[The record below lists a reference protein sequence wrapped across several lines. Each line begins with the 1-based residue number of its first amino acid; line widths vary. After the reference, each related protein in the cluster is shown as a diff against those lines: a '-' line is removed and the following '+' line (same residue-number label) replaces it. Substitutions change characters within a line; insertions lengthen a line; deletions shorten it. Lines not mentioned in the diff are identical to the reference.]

1 MGVYFYYVRFILW
14 PAVCANLCMGF
25 SSLGNKI
32 KKIIENLPQLPGIYI
47 MKGSRSEILYI
58 GKAKVLRNRVR
69 SYFRSSRTLH
79 PRTRIF
85 LDKVRD
91 IKFLITKTE
100 AEALILESNF
110 IKKHQPRYNVLLK
123 DDKHYPYIRL
133 TTQEKFPR
141 LEVVRRIRKDGAT
154 YFGPYTMVKEVR
166 ETIRLIYKIFPLRQ
180 SKDRLDGTALRRPC
194 LNYQM
199 GRCLAPC
206 AGQVSPGEYKKVVED
221 VQGFLKGKNATLLK
235 NLKARME
242 SASQEM
248 RYEEAAIFRD
258 KIQAVQTVLDKQNI
272 ISTSLQDQDV
282 IAYCSEK
289 DQAMAQVLIIRAGKM
304 LSEKIFKMK
313 SLNQMEEDETLSSFL
328 KQYYKEEVVLPAEIL
343 LPHPVEDSD
352 LIADWLSE
360 KKGTRVRLEVPV
372 IGKKR
377 DLVRMAEENAR
388 FAMRMERDKGD
399 VGTRSLEE
407 LQTALG
413 LKHFPE
419 VIEGFDLSNI
429 SGRHAVGS
437 MVVFENAIA
446 EKSKY
451 RRYKISTVKGID
463 DYAMLREVMTR
474 RYRRLLDEGKPL
486 PNLVLID
493 GGKGHL
499 NSGHVVFEALGLLD
513 RVDLA
518 CIAKGKYRNN
528 LDTDEVHLLWKKDP
542 VLFKENSPSRFLMQR
557 IRDEAHRF
565 AISYHRRLRGKEALS
580 SPLENI
586 PGIGKKRR
594 LLLLKQFGSLENI
607 RNASVEKL
615 IALPGITRSLA
626 EKLRTDTD

>member
-1 MGVYFYYVRFILW
+1 
-14 PAVCANLCMGF
+14 
-25 SSLGNKI
+25 
-32 KKIIENLPQLPGIYI
+32 

-221 VQGFLKGKNATLLK
+221 VQGFLKGKNTTLLK

-429 SGRHAVGS
+429 SGSHAVGS
-437 MVVFENAIA
+437 MVVFENALA

-486 PNLVLID
+486 PNLVLIA

-528 LDTDEVHLLWKKDP
+528 LETDEVYLLQKKDP

-607 RNASVEKL
+607 RNASMEEL
-615 IALPGITRSLA
+615 AALPGITRSLA
-626 EKLRTDTD
+626 EKLRTDTC

>member
-1 MGVYFYYVRFILW
+1 
-14 PAVCANLCMGF
+14 
-25 SSLGNKI
+25 
-32 KKIIENLPQLPGIYI
+32 

-399 VGTRSLEE
+399 VGIRSLEE

-429 SGRHAVGS
+429 SGSHAVGS
-437 MVVFENAIA
+437 MVVFENALA

-451 RRYKISTVKGID
+451 NQNTVATKSP
-463 DYAMLREVMTR
+463 
-474 RYRRLLDEGKPL
+474 PL
-486 PNLVLID
+486 KV
-493 GGKGHL
+493 
-499 NSGHVVFEALGLLD
+499 
-513 RVDLA
+513 
-518 CIAKGKYRNN
+518 
-528 LDTDEVHLLWKKDP
+528 
-542 VLFKENSPSRFLMQR
+542 
-557 IRDEAHRF
+557 
-565 AISYHRRLRGKEALS
+565 
-580 SPLENI
+580 
-586 PGIGKKRR
+586 
-594 LLLLKQFGSLENI
+594 
-607 RNASVEKL
+607 
-615 IALPGITRSLA
+615 
-626 EKLRTDTD
+626 

>member
-1 MGVYFYYVRFILW
+1 
-14 PAVCANLCMGF
+14 MGF

-429 SGRHAVGS
+429 SGSHAVGS
-437 MVVFENAIA
+437 MVVFENALA

-528 LDTDEVHLLWKKDP
+528 LETDEVYLLQKKDP

-607 RNASVEKL
+607 RNASMEEL
-615 IALPGITRSLA
+615 AALPGITRSLA
-626 EKLRTDTD
+626 EKLRTDTC

>member
-1 MGVYFYYVRFILW
+1 MEK
-14 PAVCANLCMGF
+14 
-25 SSLGNKI
+25 KI
-32 KKIIENLPQLPGIYI
+32 KDIIENIPKLPGIYI
-47 MKGSRSEILYI
+47 MKDSRSEILYI

-79 PRTRIF
+79 PRTRMF

-91 IKFLITKTE
+91 IKFLTTKTE

-110 IKKHQPRYNVLLK
+110 VKKHQPRYNVLLK

-141 LEVVRRIRKDGAT
+141 LEVVRRIGKDGAT

-180 SKDRLDGTALRRPC
+180 SKDKLDGTALRRPC

-206 AGQVSPGEYKKVVED
+206 AGMVSSSEYKKVVED
-221 VQGFLKGKNATLLK
+221 VQWFLKGKNATLLK
-235 NLKARME
+235 NLKAGME
-242 SASQEM
+242 SASAEM
-248 RYEEAAIFRD
+248 HYEEAAIFRD
-258 KIQAVQTVLDKQNI
+258 KIQAVQTVLDKQKI

-328 KQYYKEEVVLPAEIL
+328 KQYYSEEVVLPAEIL
-343 LPHPVEDSD
+343 LPQPVEDSD

-429 SGRHAVGS
+429 SGSHAVGS
-437 MVVFENAIA
+437 MVVFENALA

-499 NSGHVVFEALGLLD
+499 TSGHDILEALGLLD

-528 LDTDEVHLLWKKDP
+528 LETDEVYLLQKKDP

-607 RNASVEKL
+607 RNASVEEL
-615 IALPGITRSLA
+615 AALPGITRSLA
-626 EKLRTDTD
+626 EKLRADAG

>member
-1 MGVYFYYVRFILW
+1 
-14 PAVCANLCMGF
+14 
-25 SSLGNKI
+25 
-32 KKIIENLPQLPGIYI
+32 
-47 MKGSRSEILYI
+47 MKDSRSEILYI
-58 GKAKVLRNRVR
+58 GKAKILRNRVR
-69 SYFRSSRTLH
+69 SYFQNSRTLH
-79 PRTRIF
+79 PRTKIF
-85 LDKVRD
+85 LSKVCD
-91 IKFLITKTE
+91 IKFLTTKTE

-123 DDKHYPYIRL
+123 DDKHYPYLRL

-141 LEVVRRIRKDGAT
+141 LEVVRRVRKDKAT

-180 SKDRLDGTALRRPC
+180 SKDKLNGEHVRRPC

-206 AGQVSPGEYKKVVED
+206 AGEVSSAEYKAVVED
-221 VQGFLKGKNATLLK
+221 VKLFLKGKNASLLK
-235 NLKARME
+235 KLKAGMGS
-242 SASQEM
+242 SAKEM
-248 RYEEAAIFRD
+248 RYEEAAVFRD
-258 KIQAVQTVLDKQNI
+258 KIQAVQTVLDKQKI

-289 DQAMAQVLIIRAGKM
+289 DQAMAQVLIIRYGKM
-304 LSEKIFKMK
+304 LSEKIFKLK
-313 SLNQMEEDETLSSFL
+313 SLNEVEENEILSSFL
-328 KQYYKEEVVLPAEIL
+328 KQYYAEEVALPTEIL
-343 LPHPVEDSD
+343 LPHSIEDSA
-352 LIADWLSE
+352 LIIDWLSK
-360 KKGTRVRLEVPV
+360 KKGAQVRLETPV

-377 DLVRMAEENAR
+377 DLIKMAEENAR

-413 LKHFPE
+413 LNHFPE

-429 SGRHAVGS
+429 SGNHAVGS
-437 MVVFENAIA
+437 MVAFENGLP

-451 RRYKISTVKGID
+451 RRYKIATVKGID

-474 RYRRLLDEGKPL
+474 RYRRLLEEDSSL

-493 GGKGHL
+493 GGRGHL
-499 NSGHVVFEALGLLD
+499 NSGREVLDALGLLD
-513 RVDLA
+513 RIDLA

-528 LDTDEVHLLWKKDP
+528 LDTDEVYLAHKKEP

-565 AISYHRRLRGKEALS
+565 AISYHRRLRSKETLS

-586 PGIGKKRR
+586 SGIGKKRR
-594 LLLLKQFGSLENI
+594 LQLLKEFGSLENI
-607 RNASVEKL
+607 RNASVKEL
-615 IALPGITRSLA
+615 TALPGITSSLA
-626 EKLRTDTD
+626 EKLRQYEG

>member
-1 MGVYFYYVRFILW
+1 
-14 PAVCANLCMGF
+14 
-25 SSLGNKI
+25 
-32 KKIIENLPQLPGIYI
+32 
-47 MKGSRSEILYI
+47 
-58 GKAKVLRNRVR
+58 
-69 SYFRSSRTLH
+69 
-79 PRTRIF
+79 

-429 SGRHAVGS
+429 SGSHAVGS
-437 MVVFENAIA
+437 MVVFENALA

-528 LDTDEVHLLWKKDP
+528 LETDEVYLLQKKDP

-607 RNASVEKL
+607 RNASMEEL
-615 IALPGITRSLA
+615 AALPGITRSLA
-626 EKLRTDTD
+626 EKLRTDTC

>member
-1 MGVYFYYVRFILW
+1 
-14 PAVCANLCMGF
+14 
-25 SSLGNKI
+25 
-32 KKIIENLPQLPGIYI
+32 
-47 MKGSRSEILYI
+47 MKDSRAQILYI
-58 GKAKVLRNRVR
+58 GKAKILRSRVR
-69 SYFRSSRTLH
+69 AYFQSSRTLH
-79 PRTRIF
+79 PRAKMF
-85 LDKVRD
+85 VDKVRD
-91 IKFLITKTE
+91 IKFLTTATE

-110 IKKHQPRYNVLLK
+110 VKKHQPRYNVLLK

-154 YFGPYTMVKEVR
+154 YFGPYSMVKEVR

-180 SKDRLDGTALRRPC
+180 SKDKLDGTALRRPC
-194 LNYQM
+194 INHQI

-206 AGQVSPGEYKKVVED
+206 AGQVSSREYGKVVAD
-221 VQGFLKGKNATLLK
+221 VRWFLKGKNKMLVK
-235 NLKARME
+235 NLQAQME
-242 SASQEM
+242 SASAAM
-248 RYEEAAIFRD
+248 RYEEAAVFRD
-258 KIQAVQTVLDKQNI
+258 KIQAVQAVLGKQKI
-272 ISTSLQDQDV
+272 VSTSLQDQDV
-282 IAYCSEK
+282 VAYCSEK
-289 DQAMAQVLIIRAGKM
+289 GQAMVQVLIIRGGKM

-328 KQYYKEEVVLPAEIL
+328 KQYYADELVLPAEIL
-343 LPHPVEDSD
+343 LPHPVEESA

-360 KKGTRVRLEVPV
+360 KKATRVRLEVPA

-377 DLVRMAEENAR
+377 ELVRMAEENAR

-407 LQTALG
+407 LQTSLQ

-429 SGRHAVGS
+429 SGSHAVGAV
-437 MVVFENAIA
+437 VVFENAVA

-451 RRYKISTVKGID
+451 RRYKISTVQGVD

-499 NSGHVVFEALGLLD
+499 KSGRDVFEALGLVD

-528 LDTDEVHLLWKKDP
+528 LATDEVYLPQQKTP
-542 VLFKENSPSRFLMQR
+542 VLFKQNSPSKFLVQR

-565 AISYHRRLRGKEALS
+565 AISYHRRLRDKATLR

-594 LLLLKQFGSLENI
+594 LLLLKKFGSLENI
-607 RNASVEKL
+607 RAAAVEEL
-615 IALPGITRSLA
+615 AALPGITKPLA
-626 EKLRTDTD
+626 KKLRADG